1 MGWGTGQE
9 GAAGLLGMMVFHFLR
24 LLLFTCLSNV
34 VDSWKMPKV
43 KLATTGWRCGRGSWG
58 VRRK

>member
-24 LLLFTCLSNV
+24 LLSFTCLSNV
-34 VDSWKMPKV
+34 VDSWKMLNV
-43 KLATTGWRCGRGSWG
+43 KQALTGWGSARGSQG
-58 VRRK
+58 VIKK